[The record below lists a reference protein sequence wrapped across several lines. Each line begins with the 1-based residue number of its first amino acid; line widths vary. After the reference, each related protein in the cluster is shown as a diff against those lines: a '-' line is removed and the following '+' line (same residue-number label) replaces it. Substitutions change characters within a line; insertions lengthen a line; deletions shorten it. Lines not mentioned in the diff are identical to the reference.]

1 MGAIINTITVA
12 LLPTHPSS
20 LYAYHAEWWA
30 EIHSFK
36 TRGPKILNSSR
47 SLTSLSFCRV
57 RWTECQTWRRRQG
70 TRKDECYERPH
81 EDEGSEQTRDIQPH
95 QVSTHHVL
103 CFCLRRYLNY
113 MVSVVNR
120 EVFKVDGSTHAPS
133 MEQVK
138 QNVLEGTSNWS
149 AKLAITGNIIH
160 PTRIVL
166 QTATSLFFK

>member
-1 MGAIINTITVA
+1 
-12 LLPTHPSS
+12 
-20 LYAYHAEWWA
+20 
-30 EIHSFK
+30 
-36 TRGPKILNSSR
+36 
-47 SLTSLSFCRV
+47 
-57 RWTECQTWRRRQG
+57 
-70 TRKDECYERPH
+70 
-81 EDEGSEQTRDIQPH
+81 
-95 QVSTHHVL
+95 
-103 CFCLRRYLNY
+103 